1 MKIKP
6 ILMLTIIVVSML
18 LAACA
23 APGQKAWVEVTCDD
37 FNDNNHIKSDQML
50 EVHIG
55 ETEPFEVK
63 LCFNP
68 TTGFQWSEKAQIS
81 DPAVL
86 QQEDHKFIGPESEPP
101 PPPGTPGQEVWTF
114 KALKQGSSTI
124 FFEYSQPREGGEK
137 GEWTCTVN
145 VLVK

>member
-6 ILMLTIIVVSML
+6 ILMLTAISVSML

-23 APGQKAWVEVTCDD
+23 APGQKAWVEVSCDE
-37 FNDNNHIKSDQML
+37 FNDNNHIDQTL
-50 EVHIG
+50 EVQAG
-55 ETEPFEVK
+55 ETFEVK
-63 LCFNP
+63 LCSNP
-68 TTGFQWSEKAQIS
+68 TTGFQWSEEAEIS

-86 QQEDHKFIGPESEPP
+86 QQEDHKFIGPESELP

-114 KALKQGSSTI
+114 KALNKGSSSI
-124 FFEYSQPREGGEK
+124 YLEYSRPWEGGEK

-145 VLVK
+145 VIVK

>member
-1 MKIKP
+1 MKIKLT
-6 ILMLTIIVVSML
+6 LMLTAITVSMFL
-18 LAACA
+18 VACA

-37 FNDNNHIKSDQML
+37 FYDNNHFKAAPAL
-50 EVHIG
+50 EVQAG
-55 ETEPFEVK
+55 ETFRVK
-63 LCFNP
+63 LCSNP
-68 TTGFQWSEKAQIS
+68 TTGFQWSENAQIS

-114 KALKQGSSTI
+114 RALKRGSSTL
-124 FFEYSQPREGGEK
+124 FFEYSRPWEGGEK

-145 VLVK
+145 VIVK